1 MRSEDYRCW
10 GFGKSKRHPA
20 SHSERWFPCAVYP
33 SVVAEDEGQVEEV
46 PGHERGSSLV
56 VAKGSATI
64 TATTDGV
71 SGNASV
77 TVVAEL
83 QEEVGE

>member
-1 MRSEDYRCW
+1 MLGVWEVEATSGIPLRALVPVR
-10 GFGKSKRHPA
+10 R
-20 SHSERWFPCAVYP
+20 YP